1 MTSSLMTMQQ
11 TRHITNAVFAGLDQL
26 SQAVFSTASL
36 YPQKTAIIILKFIK
50 QYNVHEYFQIL
61 GYGSVP
67 DLLSY
72 GD

>member
-1 MTSSLMTMQQ
+1 MTSSLVTMQQ

-36 YPQKTAIIILKFIK
+36 LPQKTAIIILKFE
-50 QYNVHEYFQIL
+50 QYNVYEYFQIL
-61 GYGSVP
+61 GHGSVG